1 MLYIFIQ
8 VREGVEFCIFN
19 YFSGTG
25 VLITLSLFENKWQY
39 TYSYLQDWDWDF
51 LRHFHNCFPSPP
63 GFGFPFIETSRA
75 TALVTEYNS
84 FSDFIEGQDFR
95 FIYSINIKGSIHHI
109 QSPIGKLQESKGNKA
124 PDTHINIKKMKHQ
137 RPLQFSF

>member
-39 TYSYLQDWDWDF
+39 TYSYLQDWD
-51 LRHFHNCFPSPP
+51 
-63 GFGFPFIETSRA
+63 
-75 TALVTEYNS
+75 
-84 FSDFIEGQDFR
+84 
-95 FIYSINIKGSIHHI
+95 
-109 QSPIGKLQESKGNKA
+109 
-124 PDTHINIKKMKHQ
+124 
-137 RPLQFSF
+137 